1 MTPRGTVGE
10 DPRRIAERYDNI
22 ADDYAELWAS
32 VLRPYALRLLDRLP
46 LEEALRVLDL
56 GTGTGSILS
65 EVAARSPDGLV
76 VGADVSFGM
85 LGRAPGGFPR
95 VVTDLMHP
103 SFRPGSFDVVVSAF
117 VFFHAPDLD
126 LALQRARGL
135 VRAGGWFGLTSWGA
149 AEDGEGAA
157 VFSQELDRAGA
168 EPGPEPSPARARLSS
183 AERMRREL
191 EAAGFVEVD
200 ADQLPFE
207 ERWDG
212 EGYLQLLSR
221 IGGTHIRLVSL
232 APADQRRVLDRVTE
246 RFASLPPS
254 AFMVRD
260 EVIVGVSRTPRSVGS
275 VPAGG

>member
-1 MTPRGTVGE
+1 MGE
-10 DPRRIAERYDNI
+10 EPARIGERYDSI
-22 ADDYAELWAS
+22 ADDYAELWAP
-32 VLRPYALRLLDRLP
+32 VLRPYAVRLIDRLP
-46 LEEALRVLDL
+46 FDGARRVLDL

-65 EVAARSPDGLV
+65 EVAACTPGGLV
-76 VGADVSFGM
+76 VGGDVSFGM
-85 LGRAPGGFPR
+85 LARAPGGFPL
-95 VVTDLMHP
+95 VVMDLMHP
-103 SFRPGSFDVVVSAF
+103 SFRSGSFDVVVSAF

-126 LALQRARGL
+126 FALQRTRGL

-157 VFSQELDRAGA
+157 AFAHELDRADA
-168 EPGPEPSPARARLSS
+168 DPGPEASPARDRLSS
-183 AERMRREL
+183 ADRMRQEL

-200 ADQLPFE
+200 AERIPFE

-232 APADQRRVLDRVTE
+232 APAAQRQVLERVAE

-254 AFMVRD
+254 AFIVRD
-260 EVIVGVSRTPRSVGS
+260 EVILGVGRAPS
-275 VPAGG
+275 